1 MALYNTSLPIIIMDH
16 LSKET
21 DLSFVTKLIRFGPER
36 VKIRKRKVSFDDNVH
51 VYDTHSR
58 SDINNHNLKQQI
70 WWNINDYQ
78 RFNIDAN
85 FELINYLKH
94 AETNDI
100 AAAKRHIWRGFIET
114 NVNV

>member
-1 MALYNTSLPIIIMDH
+1 MALYNINLPIIMDY

-21 DLSFVTKLIRFGPER
+21 DLTFVTKMFRFGPQK
-36 VKIRKRKVSFDDNVH
+36 VKRKRKVYFDDKAQM
-51 VYDTHSR
+51 YDTHSR
-58 SDINNHNLKQQI
+58 SDINSQNLKQQI
-70 WWNINDYQ
+70 WWNINDYR

-94 AETNDI
+94 TRTNDI
-100 AAAKRHIWRGFIET
+100 AAAKRHLWRGFIET